1 MTVQELIQALAKYP
15 EDARVVVQGYEDG
28 YDTVSSVRSLS
39 IHPNP
44 NQAWYYGR
52 FLADAEDGEPAVLLF
67 GRGRN
72 R

>member
-1 MTVQELIQALAKYP
+1 MTVQELLQALAKYP
-15 EDARVVVQGYEDG
+15 EDARVVVPGYEDG

-39 IHPNP
+39 IRPNP
-44 NQAWYYGR
+44 DQAWYYGR
-52 FLADAEDGEPAVLLF
+52 FLEDMEGEEPAVLLF